1 MAAASVC
8 SWGGGRKPRRVGK
21 VGEGAFVPSS
31 LHKLRCRRPQDGFT
45 LVELLVVIAI
55 IGVLVALL
63 LPAVQ
68 AAREAARRMQCANQ
82 LRQFG
87 LAFQMHHD
95 TLHFFPTGGWGYQ
108 WVGDGSRGFG
118 QDQPGA
124 WTFNVLPYLEQANL
138 RQQAASGLPADL
150 ARLVQTPVK
159 VFHCPARRPARLYP
173 LAPTATYV
181 NLPGV
186 TLGQAARIDY
196 AVNAGNLVVTG
207 TSRWVLRTAHFSPG
221 PPSYAASATYFG
233 SVPTSSGACS
243 TAPCASGHNGVS
255 YQGSRVRIAEI
266 SDGLSQTYLAG
277 DKPMVPDKYYAGQGD
292 FADDGVVFQGF
303 DDDLYRWTGTATVT
317 AAGQITGKLPVPV
330 SQDRPGFVPH
340 QQSFGSAHPGAI
352 NMVMCDGS
360 VRQVAYNIDGQ
371 VHLLFGGRDDGVP
384 GSSP

>member
-1 MAAASVC
+1 MAAPVAFRP
-8 SWGGGRKPRRVGK
+8 GKDRR
-21 VGEGAFVPSS
+21 A
-31 LHKLRCRRPQDGFT
+31 RAFT

-55 IGVLVALL
+55 TGVLVALL

-68 AAREAARRMQCANQ
+68 AAREAARRMQCANH

-87 LAFQMHHD
+87 LAFQSHHD
-95 TLHFFPTGGWGYQ
+95 TFGFFPSGGWGYQ
-108 WVGDGSRGFG
+108 WVGDGARGFG

-124 WTFNVLPYLEQANL
+124 WTFNILPYLEQANL

-150 ARLVQTPVK
+150 ARAVQTPVK
-159 VFHCPARRPARLYP
+159 VFHCPTRRPARLYP
-173 LAPTATYV
+173 LPATATYV

-186 TLGQAARIDY
+186 VLGQAARIDY

-207 TSRWVLRTAHFSPG
+207 TNRWVLRTAHFSPG
-221 PPSYAASATYFG
+221 PPSYSAAANYFG
-233 SVPTSSGACS
+233 TMPTSSGSCGA
-243 TAPCASGHNGVS
+243 APCASGHNGVS

-266 SDGLSQTYLAG
+266 SDGLSNTYLAG

-317 AAGQITGKLPVPV
+317 AAGQLTGKLPVPI

-340 QQSFGSAHPGAI
+340 QQSFGSAHPAAM

-360 VRQVAYNIDGQ
+360 VRQIAYNIDGQ

-384 GSSP
+384 SGGP